1 MEAGLGVELA
11 AGEGVG
17 LRQALAQG
25 LEVAVAVI
33 VVSIDDAA
41 GGVGDLADGAE
52 VVGLEEGQRGAAL
65 DAEGLVGALAVG
77 VAGLEDVRAVVFEQD
92 VLAVV
97 ERARSVAPVAPRK
110 SRERA

>member
-17 LRQALAQG
+17 LRQGLAQA
-25 LEVAVAVI
+25 LEVAVGVI

-41 GGVGDLADGAE
+41 GGVRDLADGDE
-52 VVGLEEGQRGAAL
+52 VVGLEEGQRGAPF
-65 DAEGLVGALAVG
+65 DREGLVGALAVG